1 MDLRIEIVANNEKHR
16 CADTLCTAVL
26 SLLLQRA
33 FHQQIRRI
41 AVREFLAHQRKA
53 VLFPERFTLRIAP
66 IHRKA
71 HLVEPLP
78 PQLVQQLA
86 DQRRAKAAALP
97 LLFRS

>member
-1 MDLRIEIVANNEKHR
+1 MKS
-16 CADTLCTAVL
+16 TAVQIPSAQRCFL
-26 SLLLQRA
+26 YFLQRA
-33 FHQQIRRI
+33 FHRQIRRI

-66 IHRKA
+66 VDREA
-71 HLVEPLP
+71 HLAEFLP

-97 LLFRS
+97 LLFSS